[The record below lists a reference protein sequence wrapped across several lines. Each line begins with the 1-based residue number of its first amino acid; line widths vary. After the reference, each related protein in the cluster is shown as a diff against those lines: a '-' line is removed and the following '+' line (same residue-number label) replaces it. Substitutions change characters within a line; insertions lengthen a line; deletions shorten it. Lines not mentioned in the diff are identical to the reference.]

1 MPSNETSAA
10 APRRIT
16 ILGAT
21 GSVGRSTVDVVR
33 AHPESFVV
41 EAVVGGRDAAALAD
55 LAIALDARFA
65 AVADE
70 AAGPALKDALAGSG
84 IACGA
89 GESAVLEA
97 AEREADVVLAAIS
110 GAAGLAPT
118 VAAMKPGRTIALANK
133 ECLVSAG
140 VAFMAHAARM
150 GVTLRAVDSEHNALE
165 QALRAGRREDAI
177 ALTLTA
183 SGGPFRTWE
192 RARLERASVNE
203 ALAHP
208 TWSMGAKI
216 SIDSATLM
224 NKGLELIE
232 AHHLFGMPAD
242 RLEVLVHPQS
252 IVHGLVHWRDGSITA
267 GLGAPDMRIPIVNA
281 LSLGDARLDLDLKR
295 LDFAALGGFTFEPAD
310 RERFRCLALAEAA
323 MAAGGG
329 APTVLNAA
337 NEIAVAAF
345 CAGRIGFFGIAEAVE
360 RTLDAMSATTL
371 PAPAS
376 VADALTLDAQT
387 RARTEEILQD
397 PKAPRD
403 RRILQDRAP
412 RPI

>member
-1 MPSNETSAA
+1 MADTATHSAHGA
-10 APRRIT
+10 RTIS

-21 GSVGRSTVDVVR
+21 GSVGRSTVEVVR
-33 AHPESFVV
+33 AHPDRFRV
-41 EAVVGGRDAAALAD
+41 EALVGGRDAAALAD
-55 LAIALDARFA
+55 LAMALGARFA

-70 AAGPALKDALAGSG
+70 AAGPALREALSGSG

-89 GESAVLEA
+89 GPAAVIEA
-97 AEREADVVLAAIS
+97 AERDADIVLAAIS

-118 VAAMKPGRTIALANK
+118 AAAMKPGRAIALANK

-140 VAFMAHAARM
+140 EAFMARARRLD
-150 GVTLRAVDSEHNALE
+150 VVLRPVDSEHNALE
-165 QALRAGRREDAI
+165 QALRAGRPEDVL

-192 RARLERASVNE
+192 RARLESASVKQ

-232 AHHLFGMPAD
+232 AHHLFDVAAEK
-242 RLEVLVHPQS
+242 LEVLVHPQS

-267 GLGAPDMRIPIVNA
+267 GLGAPDMRIPIINSLA
-281 LSLGDARLDLDLKR
+281 LDGARLDLETPR
-295 LDFAALGGFTFEPAD
+295 VDFAALGGFTFEAAD

-345 CAGRIGFFGIAEAVE
+345 CAERIGFFGIADVVE
-360 RTLDAMSATTL
+360 RTLEALSAGTL

-376 VADALTLDAQT
+376 VADALTLDGES
-387 RARTEEILQD
+387 RAKAEEILQD
-397 PKAPRD
+397 RGV
-403 RRILQDRAP
+403 

>member
-1 MPSNETSAA
+1 MADTATHPAQGARTIS
-10 APRRIT
+10 

-33 AHPESFVV
+33 AHPDRFRV
-41 EAVVGGRDAAALAD
+41 EALVGGRDAAALAD

-70 AAGPALKDALAGSG
+70 TAGGALREALAGTG

-89 GESAVLEA
+89 GAAAVIEA
-97 AEREADVVLAAIS
+97 AERDADIVLAAIS

-118 VAAMKPGRTIALANK
+118 AAAMKPGRAIALANK

-140 VAFMAHAARM
+140 EAFMALARRL
-150 GVTLRAVDSEHNALE
+150 GVSLRPVDSEHNALE
-165 QALRAGRREDAI
+165 QALRAGRPEDVI

-192 RARLERASVNE
+192 RERLERATVKQ

-216 SIDSATLM
+216 SIDSASLM

-232 AHHLFGMPAD
+232 AHHLFAVAPE

-267 GLGAPDMRIPIVNA
+267 GLGAPDMRIPIINSLA
-281 LSLGDARLDLDLKR
+281 LDGSRLDLATPR
-295 LDFAALGGFTFEPAD
+295 VDFAALGGFTFEPAD

-345 CAGRIGFFGIAEAVE
+345 CAERIGFFGIAETVE
-360 RTLDAMSATTL
+360 RTLEAMSAASL

-376 VADALTLDAQT
+376 IADALTLDAES
-387 RARTEEILQD
+387 RAKAEEILQH
-397 PKAPRD
+397 
-403 RRILQDRAP
+403 RAA